1 MGERMGKKWNI
12 FLSLATIAEELR
24 SFVEVLR
31 ELIEA
36 LNQVSRDLEE
46 ERIHREV
53 IYKMIREDALRRTMS
68 IP

>member
-1 MGERMGKKWNI
+1 MGKKWNI